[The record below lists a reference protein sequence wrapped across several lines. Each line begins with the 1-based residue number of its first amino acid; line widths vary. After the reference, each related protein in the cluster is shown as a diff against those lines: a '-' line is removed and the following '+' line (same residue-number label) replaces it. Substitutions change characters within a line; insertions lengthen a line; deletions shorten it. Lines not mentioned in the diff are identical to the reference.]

1 MNVTR
6 SALKLHLQT
15 SPTRYQFFF
24 SRFNNALR
32 NPNSPSSPFNFKANR
47 FFSVTLPRQPQTQP
61 FVGSVV
67 SSTSSEDFKGRDTFF
82 AEENVS
88 WSSLG
93 LSDTLS
99 GALSS
104 IGLKTPSLVQASS
117 IPPVLSGKDVV
128 IAAETGSGKTY
139 SYLLPL
145 IDKLRDAH
153 DQSLDVVSDKE
164 VYPPAGKILL
174 VLCPNVQLC
183 EQVVKM
189 ANSLCSD
196 NDGTIVNAA
205 SICGRQGWPIREPD
219 IIVTTPAALLNHV
232 DVDRR
237 RRMEFMRG
245 VKYVVFDEADML
257 LCGSF
262 QNKVI
267 RLIQLLCYDEKLLS
281 QSKTPVTEF
290 SMKLEKSSLPSDD
303 ALDLEGEDELPP
315 EAISD
320 EDDDKEDIII
330 INDEA
335 ESLKKTRRE
344 WRRVRKHYERS
355 KQYVFVAA
363 TLPVNGKKTAGAIL
377 KHMFP
382 DAEWVS
388 GNYLHR
394 HNPRLKQRWIEV
406 SVDTQ
411 VKELIKAVNHGLE
424 SEDLDSDGGICRTMV
439 FANTVEAAE
448 AVAKIL
454 NYTGLE
460 CLRYHKNC
468 TLEERAQTLVDFH
481 EKGGVLVCTDAAARG
496 VDIPN
501 VLHVIQADFA
511 TSAVDFLHRIGR
523 TARAG
528 KNGLVTSMYTESNRE
543 LVQAVCQAGELGLP
557 VETAFSRK
565 RSFRNKL
572 KKKANADKVRDSAAI
587 EESVTA

>member
-1 MNVTR
+1 
-6 SALKLHLQT
+6 
-15 SPTRYQFFF
+15 
-24 SRFNNALR
+24 
-32 NPNSPSSPFNFKANR
+32 
-47 FFSVTLPRQPQTQP
+47 
-61 FVGSVV
+61 
-67 SSTSSEDFKGRDTFF
+67 
-82 AEENVS
+82 
-88 WSSLG
+88 
-93 LSDTLS
+93 
-99 GALSS
+99 
-104 IGLKTPSLVQASS
+104 
-117 IPPVLSGKDVV
+117 
-128 IAAETGSGKTY
+128 
-139 SYLLPL
+139 
-145 IDKLRDAH
+145 
-153 DQSLDVVSDKE
+153 
-164 VYPPAGKILL
+164 
-174 VLCPNVQLC
+174 
-183 EQVVKM
+183 M

-196 NDGTIVNAA
+196 NGGTIVNAA

-267 RLIQLLCYDEKLLS
+267 RLIQLLRYDEKLLS
-281 QSKTPVTEF
+281 RSKTPVSELAT
-290 SMKLEKSSLPSDD
+290 KLEESSLSTDD

-320 EDDDKEDIII
+320 EDDDDKEDIVI

-335 ESLKKTRRE
+335 ESVKKTRRE

-363 TLPVNGKKTAGAIL
+363 TLPVNGKKTAGALL
-377 KHMFP
+377 KHMFS

-411 VKELIKAVNHGLE
+411 VKELINAVNHGLE
-424 SEDLDSDGGICRTMV
+424 SEDLDTDGGIHRTMV

-528 KNGLVTSMYTESNRE
+528 QNGLVTSMYTESNRE
-543 LVQAVCQAGELGLP
+543 LVQAVRQAGELGLP

-572 KKKANADKVRDSAAI
+572 KKKEIQQPLKRVFQLERTQGRCTKVRKWHRCSNITYIDS
-587 EESVTA
+587 